1 MATETADPLYNGSAV
16 SVAMPVIPD
25 SQPVTASETETMTEQ
40 IAVAKG
46 EEEQQLD
53 QYEDVSPAPG
63 LDLPPMDEPAM
74 DEPTME
80 I

>member
-1 MATETADPLYNGSAV
+1 
-16 SVAMPVIPD
+16 
-25 SQPVTASETETMTEQ
+25 MTEQ